1 SVHVDSPPAV
11 PALTTSYVR
20 GTSSA
25 PLVLHTVGEVLQRTV
40 ERFPEREALVFV
52 EQGVRKTFAQFQQD
66 VDGVAAGLLAIG
78 LTKGD
83 RLCLWGPNSYEWV
96 LMQFATAKAG
106 IILVCMNSA
115 YQSQEA
121 DYVLRKVECKA
132 VACPT
137 QFKSHKYCDILRQIC
152 PEMEASSPG
161 DIRSSRLPEL
171 RSVVVLDSPQPG
183 TFSLEEVMQA
193 GSSRSRQQLQ
203 DLQRT
208 LTSDDP
214 INILFTSGTTG
225 FPKAATLSHFNIV
238 NNSNLFGRR
247 AEYDWRSLMSVRI
260 CIPVP
265 MFHCFGAVI
274 GGIGMA
280 VHGTSLVFPS
290 AGYKIKTTLETLQN
304 ERCTDLFGTP
314 TIFVDM
320 VNYQHLDKYDLSS
333 VYGGVIGGAP
343 CSPEL
348 MKDMIVSTGI
358 KKITIGYGCTELS
371 PCAFS
376 NHPKDSLERRTR
388 TVGYALPHTE
398 AKIVNPSTGEVV
410 PVGQPGEVMVRGY
423 CVMKGYWGD
432 EDKTK
437 ECITE
442 DGWYQTGDSGSMD
455 AYGYLQIKG
464 RIKDIIIRGGENVYP
479 AEIEKV
485 LYTHPKVKEAQV
497 VGVED
502 FRMGE
507 EICVFIRLGD
517 GQECSAGEIRD
528 YCREKMARF
537 KIPRYVLFVDGFPIS
552 SSGKILKS
560 ELRKQ
565 AEKLLEM

>member
-1 SVHVDSPPAV
+1 MAI
-11 PALTTSYVR
+11 R
-20 GTSSA
+20 G
-25 PLVLHTVGEVLQRTV
+25 
-40 ERFPEREALVFV
+40 
-52 EQGVRKTFAQFQQD
+52 
-66 VDGVAAGLLAIG
+66 
-78 LTKGD
+78 
-83 RLCLWGPNSYEWV
+83 
-96 LMQFATAKAG
+96 
-106 IILVCMNSA
+106 
-115 YQSQEA
+115 
-121 DYVLRKVECKA
+121 
-132 VACPT
+132 
-137 QFKSHKYCDILRQIC
+137 
-152 PEMEASSPG
+152 
-161 DIRSSRLPEL
+161 
-171 RSVVVLDSPQPG
+171 
-183 TFSLEEVMQA
+183 
-193 GSSRSRQQLQ
+193 
-203 DLQRT
+203 
-208 LTSDDP
+208 
-214 INILFTSGTTG
+214 
-225 FPKAATLSHFNIV
+225 
-238 NNSNLFGRR
+238 
-247 AEYDWRSLMSVRI
+247 
-260 CIPVP
+260 
-265 MFHCFGAVI
+265 
-274 GGIGMA
+274 
-280 VHGTSLVFPS
+280 
-290 AGYKIKTTLETLQN
+290 
-304 ERCTDLFGTP
+304 
-314 TIFVDM
+314 IF
-320 VNYQHLDKYDLSS
+320 
-333 VYGGVIGGAP
+333 
-343 CSPEL
+343 
-348 MKDMIVSTGI
+348 
-358 KKITIGYGCTELS
+358 IGYGCTELS

-528 YCREKMARF
+528 YCREKVSVPSLLCLSHTHTLTGCLCFQMARF

-552 SSGKILKS
+552 SSGKV
-560 ELRKQ
+560 R
-565 AEKLLEM
+565 